1 MKSNVLFVS
10 ICVLIVGLFSL
21 CACTATVNGEE
32 TDHSD
37 PGTSQPEITGTDP
50 TYGSGLT
57 EKTYDPNAEESGDFG
72 SLFGS
77 DASAQSQQGSNSAA
91 EENADPDP
99 DDTQPTGVVE
109 GTLHTEE
116 NADDGDWK
124 PWF

>member
-21 CACTATVNGEE
+21 CACTATVKEDP
-32 TDHSD
+32 TDPSD
-37 PGTSQPEITGTDP
+37 PGTSQPDVTGTDP
-50 TYGSGLT
+50 TYESGLT

-91 EENADPDP
+91 DENAVRPSIMAP
-99 DDTQPTGVVE
+99 MTVAVRAA
-109 GTLHTEE
+109 L
-116 NADDGDWK
+116 AVLVK
-124 PWF
+124 SISISSSL

>member
-21 CACTATVNGEE
+21 CACTATVKGEE
-32 TDHSD
+32 TDPSD

-72 SLFGS
+72 LSRAAIPPRRKTPIPTLMIRNRQEALRALFTRKKM
-77 DASAQSQQGSNSAA
+77 
-91 EENADPDP
+91 PM
-99 DDTQPTGVVE
+99 TVTGNHGFE
-109 GTLHTEE
+109 
-116 NADDGDWK
+116 
-124 PWF
+124 